1 MNEFIDLTYPIE
13 EGMLTFHAHWHPKV
27 SIEQLGKIEIEG
39 RESRKILFGTHTG
52 THVDAPLHF
61 IPNGKSVDQI
71 SLKKLNGK
79 ITIIDFSSLD
89 ENASVTKEML
99 QDKPISTKILFKF
112 GWGKNWGSEKFYV
125 GYPFFTKEAAEFL
138 VSSNVELIAYDSP
151 SPDDSR
157 TKLGSD
163 EDSLI
168 HKIFLT
174 NDIILVEYL
183 ANLDQVKDL
192 QGWSISVNPLKIK
205 SADGSPARVFLFK

>member
-1 MNEFIDLTYPIE
+1 M
-13 EGMLTFHAHWHPKV
+13 
-27 SIEQLGKIEIEG
+27 
-39 RESRKILFGTHTG
+39 
-52 THVDAPLHF
+52 
-61 IPNGKSVDQI
+61 
-71 SLKKLNGK
+71 
-79 ITIIDFSSLD
+79 
-89 ENASVTKEML
+89 
-99 QDKPISTKILFKF
+99 
-112 GWGKNWGSEKFYV
+112 V
-125 GYPFFTKEAAEFL
+125 GNPFFTKEAAEFL

-192 QGWSISVNPLKIK
+192 QGWNISVNPLKIK